1 MIWVFR
7 VLLMGV
13 IIGLMYFTEDPGPIP
28 EMPPESGIQI
38 QLYYHGPPETCE
50 GPEGFGSPC

>member
-7 VLLMGV
+7 ILVMGV
-13 IIGLMYFTEDPGPIP
+13 IAGLLYFQEDPGPPP
-28 EMPPESGIQI
+28 EMPEGISI
-38 QLYYHGPPETCE
+38 ELYYYGPAETCE